1 VLATSPSS
9 DAGSDVQSGLE
20 IRAAHAAEV
29 TRGERFE
36 FGSNWS
42 RFLRLVDEGRIRQA
56 EASLQRMLRERS
68 LEGRSFLDIGC
79 GSGLFSLAAARLGA
93 RVHSFDFDTS
103 SVACTRELH
112 ARFAPDAGS
121 WRVEQGS
128 VLDAGYMRSL
138 GTFDVVYSWGVLHHT
153 GRMWDA
159 MAAACGAVA
168 PGGKLYI
175 AIYNDLGTRSTRWRA
190 IKRRYNRLPRVLR
203 PPFTAIVSAPEEGK
217 AVVRALLRGRPADI
231 VRRWRAPRNRGMSHW
246 RDIVDWVGGYPYEYA
261 APEQIFD
268 FCRDRGFTLISLR
281 CGGVGLGCN
290 EFVFERA
297 RA

>member
-1 VLATSPSS
+1 MLATSLSNARPDVPS
-9 DAGSDVQSGLE
+9 D
-20 IRAAHAAEV
+20 IHAAHTAEV
-29 TRGERFE
+29 IRGERFE
-36 FGSNWS
+36 FGSNWN

-56 EASLQRMLRERS
+56 ETSLLRMLREPS
-68 LEGRSFLDIGC
+68 LAGRSFLDLGC

-103 SVACTRELH
+103 SVACTRELS
-112 ARFAPDAGS
+112 ARFAPEGAS

-128 VLDAGYMRSL
+128 VLDAGYMHGL

-159 MAAACGAVA
+159 MAAACAAVA
-168 PGGKLYI
+168 PGGKLYV
-175 AIYNDLGTRSTRWRA
+175 AIYNDLGTRSARWRA
-190 IKRRYNRLPRVLR
+190 IKRAYNRLPRLLR
-203 PPFTAIVSAPEEGK
+203 TPFTVLVSAPEEGK
-217 AVVRALLRGRPADI
+217 AIARALLRGRPADI
-231 VRRWRAPRNRGMSHW
+231 VRRWRAPRNRGMNHW
-246 RDIVDWVGGYPYEYA
+246 RDIVDWVGGYPYECA